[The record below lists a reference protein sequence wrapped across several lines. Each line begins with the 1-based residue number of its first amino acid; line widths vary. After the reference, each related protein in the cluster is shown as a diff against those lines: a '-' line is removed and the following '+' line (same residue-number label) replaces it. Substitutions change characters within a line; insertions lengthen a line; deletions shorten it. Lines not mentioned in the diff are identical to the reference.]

1 MTVSERKVN
10 TQLAVVG
17 QLHSRGITDFL
28 VDGLVCLFCFLSFFI
43 FSLFVHFVF
52 NSGY

>member
-28 VDGLVCLFCFLSFFI
+28 VDGLVCLFCFLS
-43 FSLFVHFVF
+43 LFVHFVF

>member
-28 VDGLVCLFCFLSFFI
+28 VDGFVCLFCFLSFFI
-43 FSLFVHFVF
+43 FFFVCSFCF
-52 NSGY
+52 